1 MSPERG
7 CDPGTAIASLFV
19 RCEGAM
25 SGNDSS
31 QALSLGVGKTL

>member
-1 MSPERG
+1 MSPDRG
-7 CDPGTAIASLFV
+7 GDPGAAIASLFIPN
-19 RCEGAM
+19 EGAM